1 MKVLL
6 VDDEEMIRNGIYEAI
21 DWGKLGMEVIGQAE
35 DGEEALQ
42 IFQELEPQ
50 LILTDIKMP
59 FMDGLELVEK
69 VKRLSADTYIIII
82 SGYDEF
88 QYAQKAVKL
97 GANDFIL
104 KPIDLDYLEQLLV
117 KIKMDDEQ
125 KKMKALEENTL
136 KERAVQSLTVLKADF
151 FKELI
156 FRKLTDEQVKEKIQE
171 LWTGNIFAY
180 NSVMIIQLDESDKD
194 NQAVYPLFHFVKER
208 MAKEQSQHFV
218 EMNKNELVICLL
230 GENEF
235 VVNNRMKMIMNTIR
249 SFQVQYA
256 AYSFTIALGTVYS
269 SLASLPDSYE
279 EALEALGYKFI
290 LGNNQNIFYEKIK
303 EKKENQASIIKNID
317 QEIIYSIDFTD
328 KENIKVE
335 VTRLFSNIKSA
346 GRDSYLY
353 SQLIVSSIYM
363 SSIQT
368 LNEVGGNMGEIFEDP
383 MKELKQ
389 ISKSHTIE
397 DALHQLLTSLYKI
410 ADYVN
415 KRGGGKIPN
424 LIDKAK
430 RYMTQNFQTPSLS
443 LDDAASHINVSNS
456 YFSIIFKQETGYT
469 FVDYLTL
476 LRMEKA
482 KYLLKASSY
491 RTYEI
496 SELVGYNNSTYFST
510 LFKRQFGCSPSEYR
524 KKV

>member
-42 IFQELEPQ
+42 IFQEAGPQ

-69 VKRLSADTYIIII
+69 VKRLSAETYIVII

-88 QYAQKAVKL
+88 EYAQKAVKL
-97 GANDFIL
+97 GVNDFIL
-104 KPIDLDYLEQLLV
+104 KPIDLDYLEELLV
-117 KIKMDDEQ
+117 KIKTEDE
-125 KKMKALEENTL
+125 KRKVKELEDNTL

-151 FKELI
+151 FKELL
-156 FRKLTDEQVKEKIQE
+156 FRKLTEEQVRAKIQE
-171 LWTGNIFAY
+171 LWEGNIFAY
-180 NSVMIIQLDESDKD
+180 NSVMVIQLDDSNKD
-194 NQAVYPLFHFVKER
+194 NQVAYPLVNFVKEGI
-208 MAKEQSQHFV
+208 ANEQNHYV
-218 EMNKNELVICLL
+218 IEMNKNELAICLL

-235 VVNNRMKMIMNTIR
+235 VVKNSMRITMNMIR
-249 SFQVQYA
+249 SYTSC
-256 AYSFTIALGTVYS
+256 SFTIALGTVYS
-269 SLASLPDSYE
+269 SLTSLPDSYE

-290 LGNNQNIFYEKIK
+290 LGNNQNIFYEEIK
-303 EKKENQASIIKNID
+303 ERKENQASIIKNID
-317 QEIIYSIDFTD
+317 QDIIYSIDFTD
-328 KENIKVE
+328 KDNIQRE

-383 MKELKQ
+383 MEELKQ
-389 ISKSHTIE
+389 ISKSATIE
-397 DALHQLLTSLYKI
+397 DTLHQLLTSLYKI

-430 RYMTQNFQTPSLS
+430 RYITKHYPTPSLS
-443 LDDAASHINVSNS
+443 LDDVASHINVSNS

-510 LFKRQFGCSPSEYR
+510 LFKKQFGYSPSEYR
-524 KKV
+524 KKM